1 MVYPGL
7 QMNIPAFYPMQ
18 SGHYQ
23 HTSIALNHGYS
34 AQNCNCTIMVSMYVL
49 SCLGS
54 YTVSWSVEGRLHL
67 YLNISSST
75 DFRLCSKHALIARE
89 YAVLLC

>member
-1 MVYPGL
+1 MTKVDKSMVYPGL

-34 AQNCNCTIMVSMYVL
+34 AQNCNCTIMAAPMFECQQEYCFPRISPDSAARIL
-49 SCLGS
+49 S
-54 YTVSWSVEGRLHL
+54 
-67 YLNISSST
+67 
-75 DFRLCSKHALIARE
+75 IARE